1 MKRQNASGAGF
12 TNYNV
17 NINQS
22 TWNFSSYAYTEGKWN
37 ENATYLG
44 KYKPYVGFVQT
55 IDEWKKLC
63 TKAYDGA
70 IEDMIEIHPDLN
82 YITTKSGDKHL
93 SVAAGYP
100 FIYAKKDQKIT
111 IPIDFKDDTKPDFD
125 LWFKVGS
132 FSNDEEVTD
141 ANPKDRIKIKD
152 IKGQNITTSTRAN
165 AVRLKGGK
173 GTVEFQMPKNG
184 YIFFKWSLASSTTL
198 GGGTF
203 YPEKTV
209 KVTDA

>member
-1 MKRQNASGAGF
+1 MSR
-12 TNYNV
+12 V
-17 NINQS
+17 N
-22 TWNFSSYAYTEGKWN
+22 K
-37 ENATYLG
+37 
-44 KYKPYVGFVQT
+44 T
-55 IDEWKKLC
+55 IKSFITMLLIISVNSFAAIVADNDGSAFI
-63 TKAYDGA
+63 TKA
-70 IEDMIEIHPDLN
+70 E
-82 YITTKSGDKHL
+82 
-93 SVAAGYP
+93 
-100 FIYAKKDQKIT
+100 F
-111 IPIDFKDDTKPDFD
+111 F
-125 LWFKVGS
+125 WRRFKVGS

-141 ANPKDRIKIKD
+141 ANAKDRIEIKD